1 MKLTTQMQAEIDITQ
16 RRVEQLALKWK
27 MKIGFG
33 KILNDENRK
42 QDSRLPR
49 AEIRQN
55 DHREASDQ
63 AIAMR
68 DQAPKLNRATEK
80 RNRIS
85 FDIGGNMTTIIEELK
100 THKVRVENILCET
113 DVKEQ
118 GHSSYTRTSSGFL
131 ERFYE
136 LALRKNNCLLSN
148 CFSILVKPLM
158 TVKQ

>member
-1 MKLTTQMQAEIDITQ
+1 MKLTTQMRVEIDTTHARIS
-16 RRVEQLALKWK
+16 QLAQEFWTT
-27 MKIGFG
+27 
-33 KILNDENRK
+33 
-42 QDSRLPR
+42 
-49 AEIRQN
+49 IR
-55 DHREASDQ
+55 
-63 AIAMR
+63 
-68 DQAPKLNRATEK
+68 RATESLG
-80 RNRIS
+80 RIS
-85 FDIGGNMTTIIEELK
+85 FETRGNMTAIIEELK
-100 THKVRVENILCET
+100 THKVRIENILCET